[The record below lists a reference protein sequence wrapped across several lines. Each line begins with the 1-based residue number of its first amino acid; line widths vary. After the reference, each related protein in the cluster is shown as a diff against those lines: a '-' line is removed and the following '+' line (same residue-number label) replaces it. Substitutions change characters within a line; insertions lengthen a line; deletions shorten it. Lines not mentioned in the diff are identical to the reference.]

1 MAKPITVGY
10 LFNFDGPITM
20 GYHRCKFWASVEEIV
35 RIFYKVCIFVYGYLE
50 EKKSVL
56 NAFLLF
62 VLVICRECN
71 E

>member
-35 RIFYKVCIFVYGYLE
+35 KDLLQGLHIRIWILGG
-50 EKKSVL
+50 KKSVL